1 MSFRFDGVNIRRKI
15 GLGNCFNK
23 ILTFGTVLLGFR
35 EVGVVKE
42 VLKKGWKL
50 C

>member
-1 MSFRFDGVNIRRKI
+1 MSFRFDGVNIGERI
-15 GLGNCFNK
+15 GIIYGFNK
-23 ILTFGTVLLGFR
+23 VLTFGTVLLGLP